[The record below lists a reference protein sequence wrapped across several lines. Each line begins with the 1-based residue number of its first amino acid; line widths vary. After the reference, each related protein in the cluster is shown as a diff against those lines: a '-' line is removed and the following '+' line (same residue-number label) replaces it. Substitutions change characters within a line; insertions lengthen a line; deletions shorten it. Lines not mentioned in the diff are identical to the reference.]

1 MAIYY
6 IMSRT
11 PDRLMKKMTV
21 RLSADIFDYCKSYGS
36 VIERFEVISLFNL
49 AGDQHS
55 EVCRFTI
62 KEGIPVDQIQCN
74 YVSNLIVLQNRGR
87 EYTCLVKGTFSDD
100 ITKFL
105 RTYGSRFEPPVVFE
119 NDCLTFSMAGDP
131 EDFSTFVKDA
141 AEKGWGLE
149 ILSVCDYTPDASGIF
164 EILTPKQKEVL
175 LESYRSGFFD
185 HPRKINAGELAEKM
199 GLHKTTL
206 LEHIHKAEK
215 RLIGHILEQV
225 A

>member
-1 MAIYY
+1 MAIYI
-6 IMSRT
+6 IMSRI
-11 PDRLMKKMTV
+11 PDRVMKKMAV
-21 RLSADIFDYCKSYGS
+21 RLSADIFDYCKSYGQ

-49 AGDQHS
+49 AGDLHS

-87 EYTCLVKGTFSDD
+87 EYTCLVRGKFSDD
-100 ITKFL
+100 ITRFL
-105 RTYGSRFEPPVVFE
+105 QTYGSKFEPPVVFE
-119 NDCLTFSMAGDP
+119 NDCLSFSMVGDP

-149 ILSVCDYTPDASGIF
+149 ILSVCDYNPRVSGIF
-164 EILTPKQKEVL
+164 DILTPKQKEIL
-175 LESYRSGFFD
+175 RESYRRGYFD
-185 HPRKINAGELAEKM
+185 HPRRINAGELAEEM
-199 GLHKTTL
+199 GMHKTTL

-215 RLIGHILEQV
+215 RLIGHLLEQV

>member
-11 PDRLMKKMTV
+11 PDRVMKKMTV

-36 VIERFEVISLFNL
+36 VIERFEVVSLFNL

-62 KEGIPVDQIQCN
+62 REGVPVDQIQCN

-105 RTYGSRFEPPVVFE
+105 LTYGSKFEPPVVFE
-119 NDCLTFSMAGDP
+119 NDCLSFNMVGDP

-141 AEKGWGLE
+141 AKKGWGL
-149 ILSVCDYTPDASGIF
+149 
-164 EILTPKQKEVL
+164 EILTPKQKEIL
-175 LESYRSGFFD
+175 LESYRCGFFD

-199 GLHKTTL
+199 GMHKTTL

>member
-6 IMSRT
+6 IIPRA
-11 PDRLMKKMTV
+11 PDRVMKKMAV
-21 RLSADIFDYCKSYGS
+21 RLSADIFDYCKSYGRA
-36 VIERFEVISLFNL
+36 IERFEVISLFTM
-49 AGDQHS
+49 AGDMHS

-62 KEGIPVDQIQCN
+62 KEGVPVDQIRCN

-100 ITKFL
+100 ITRFI
-105 RTYGSRFEPPVVFE
+105 RTYGSKLEHPIVFE
-119 NDCLTFSMAGDP
+119 NECLTFNMVGDP
-131 EDFSTFVKDA
+131 EDFNTFVRDA

-149 ILSVCDYTPDASGIF
+149 ILSVTDYNPDVGGIF
-164 EILTPKQKEVL
+164 DVLTPKQKEIL
-175 LESYRSGFFD
+175 LESYRRGFFD
-185 HPRKINAGELAEKM
+185 HPRRINAGELAEEM
-199 GLHKTTL
+199 GMHKTTL

>member
-1 MAIYY
+1 
-6 IMSRT
+6 MSRA

-21 RLSADIFDYCKSYGS
+21 RLSADIFDYCKSYGQI
-36 VIERFEVISLFNL
+36 IERFEVVSLFNL

-62 KEGIPVDQIQCN
+62 KEGILVDQIQCN

-87 EYTCLVKGTFSDD
+87 EFTCLVKGTFSSD
-100 ITKFL
+100 ITRFL
-105 RTYGSRFEPPVVFE
+105 LSYGSKFEPPVVFE
-119 NDCLTFSMAGDP
+119 NDCLSFSMVGDP
-131 EDFSTFVKDA
+131 DDFSTFVKDA

-149 ILSVCDYTPDASGIF
+149 ILSVCDYNPGASGIF
-164 EILTPKQKEVL
+164 DILTPKQKEIL
-175 LESYRSGFFD
+175 LESYRSGFFE